1 MFAIASLL
9 ILTWILI
16 VLALVNSAF
25 PRLGLHRRPIDPFRP
40 GLRHLMVVVVSIGI
54 GCYLDLDSIR
64 KLGRAGSA
72 VTILCD
78 IGLVMTAL
86 AIGVGRRLSVFAWM
100 GRAWLATLA
109 FAIAT
114 PVLQFTA
121 FYARDVYH

>member
-1 MFAIASLL
+1 MFAIAFLL

-25 PRLGLHRRPIDPFRP
+25 PRLGLHRRAESPFRP

-54 GCYLDLDSIR
+54 GCYLDLESIR
-64 KLGRAGSA
+64 TLGRSGSA

-78 IGLVMTAL
+78 IGLVVTVF
-86 AIGVGRRLSVFAWM
+86 AIGLGRRLSVFAWM
-100 GRAWLATLA
+100 ARGWLATLA

-114 PVLQFTA
+114 PVLQFTV
-121 FYARDVYH
+121 FYGWDVSH